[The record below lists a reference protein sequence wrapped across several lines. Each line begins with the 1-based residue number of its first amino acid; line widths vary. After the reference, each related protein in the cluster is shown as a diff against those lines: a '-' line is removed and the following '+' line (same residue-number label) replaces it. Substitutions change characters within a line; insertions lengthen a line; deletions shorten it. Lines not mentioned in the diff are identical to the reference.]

1 MVALS
6 NREMAFCNVCCVC
19 ERRCE
24 LMMMIMMMAKFLSF
38 GDVKEKQARPD
49 SEADI
54 FRGMEK
60 PSLIACM
67 HIRISRFG
75 MAPLDVCMYVHV
87 TIPCYRIVSHLI
99 YE

>member
-1 MVALS
+1 
-6 NREMAFCNVCCVC
+6 
-19 ERRCE
+19 
-24 LMMMIMMMAKFLSF
+24 MMMIMMMAKFLSF
-38 GDVKEKQARPD
+38 GDVKEKQAKARPD

>member
-1 MVALS
+1 M
-6 NREMAFCNVCCVC
+6 R
-19 ERRCE
+19 
-24 LMMMIMMMAKFLSF
+24 
-38 GDVKEKQARPD
+38 KQPD

-67 HIRISRFG
+67 HIRISRFR

-87 TIPCYRIVSHLI
+87 TIPCFASYRISSMKE
-99 YE
+99 YEIR